1 MTRILLTGITGQVGW
16 ELQRTLSP
24 LGEVVPVGREVSTQN
39 LRIDLAQPDTIRSVI
54 REVRP
59 NIIVNAAAYT
69 AVDKAESEPDLAMAI
84 NGTAAG
90 IIAEEA
96 KLLGASVIHYSTDY
110 VFNGAQ
116 STPYTEADQTDPLS
130 VYGKTKLAGEQ
141 AIQAIAVPH
150 LILRTSWVYGARG
163 KNFLLT
169 MLKLAQDRETLSV
182 VNDQIGSPTWSYAI
196 AQSTAKIL
204 AQGLEDS
211 SSFWDKN
218 SGIYNLTSTGQTSW
232 YDFAKAIF
240 ELDSPQLAPN
250 KTERKLKQLLPIPT
264 SQYPTPAKR
273 PAFSLLNSHK
283 ISKQFGLLLPSW
295 DQSLAQLNSQSA

>member
-24 LGEVVPVGREVSTQN
+24 LGEVVPVGREVSAQN

-59 NIIVNAAAYT
+59 NLIVNAAAYT

-204 AQGLEDS
+204 AQGLKDS

-250 KTERKLKQLLPIPT
+250 KAERKLKQLLPIPT

-283 ISKQFGLLLPSW
+283 ISEQFGLLLPSW
-295 DQSLAQLNSQSA
+295 DQSLAQLNK